1 MRWLAGKRQTKQGTD
16 RMGEANRVRES
27 SKGGDKQRK
36 RQTEKACKGKITN
49 RERES
54 LLGKDDKQ
62 RKGEFARER
71 QTRES
76 DSLKR

>member
-1 MRWLAGKRQTKQGTD
+1 VRWLAGKRQTKQGTD

-36 RQTEKACKGKITN
+36 RQTEKATN
-49 RERES
+49 RES
-54 LLGKDDKQ
+54 LQGKDNKQ

-71 QTRES
+71 
-76 DSLKR
+76 